1 MSMIEIYINDK
12 KYTNIFGDV
21 EWSGSVTQ
29 SARILEFEYKPE
41 ELKLVLGD
49 KVVFKLDSTKELF
62 YGIVT
67 FIQNNSDGTLNKVT
81 AQDTSF
87 RLNKN
92 RFIKNY
98 FEKFPSEIVKEI
110 CGELELEVGKLPKD
124 VVKCTFPAIDMSG
137 YEIILS
143 AYTIQ
148 HNKDKKIY
156 SLVSNNGKIDI
167 VEQGVILESVELN
180 GKYDIRTAEYSEDL
194 ERMINQIV
202 IYKTENDK
210 AQILDKVANEE
221 DKKKYGLFQDVMK
234 YEEDMNNIFNAKDM
248 LKGVEQTGYI
258 TVNGNPN
265 LKSGYRVAVREEQ
278 TGLIGLFIIETDNHY
293 WENGDY
299 STVLKLSFEN
309 SMNKIELDNMLRT
322 MKKEENVEIKRETN
336 FDLKR

>member
-67 FIQNNSDGTLNKVT
+67 FIQNNSDGTLNKAT

-110 CGELELEVGKLPKD
+110 CGELELEVGKLPED
-124 VVKCTFPAIDMSG
+124 VVKCTFPVIDMSG

-167 VEQGVILESVELN
+167 VEQGVILEGVELN

-202 IYKTENDK
+202 IYKTENNK
-210 AQILDKVANEE
+210 AQIIDKVANEE
-221 DKKKYGLFQDVMK
+221 DKKRYGVFQDVMK
-234 YEEDMNNIFNAKDM
+234 YEEDMNNIFNARDM
-248 LKGVEQTGYI
+248 LKGVERTGYI

-265 LKSGYRVAVREEQ
+265 LKSGYRVAVKEEKS
-278 TGLIGLFIIETDNHY
+278 GLIGLFIIESDNHY

-309 SMNKIELDNMLRT
+309 SMNKVELDSALRT

>member
-1 MSMIEIYINDK
+1 MIEIYINDK
-12 KYTNIFGDV
+12 KYTNIFGTV
-21 EWSGSVTQ
+21 EWSGSITQ
-29 SARILEFEYKPE
+29 SARVLEFEYKSE
-41 ELKLVLGD
+41 ELKLDLGD
-49 KVVFKLDSTKELF
+49 KIVFKLDSTKELF
-62 YGIVT
+62 HGIVT

-156 SLVSNNGKIDI
+156 SLVSNNEKIDI
-167 VEQGVILESVELN
+167 VEQGVILEGVELN

-299 STVLKLSFEN
+299 STVLKLNFEN

>member
-1 MSMIEIYINDK
+1 MQMIEIYINDK
-12 KYTNIFGDV
+12 KYTNIFGSV
-21 EWSGSVTQ
+21 EWSGSIAQ
-29 SARILEFEYKPE
+29 SARVLEFEYKTQ
-41 ELKLVLGD
+41 ELKLKLGD

-62 YGIVT
+62 RGIVT

-110 CGELELEVGKLPKD
+110 CGELELEVGKFPED

-167 VEQGVILESVELN
+167 VEQGVILENVELN

-210 AQILDKVANEE
+210 AQTFDKVANEE

-234 YEEDMNNIFNAKDM
+234 YEEDMNNIFNARDM

-265 LKSGYRVAVREEQ
+265 LKSGYRVAVKEEK

-309 SMNKIELDNMLRT
+309 SMNKIELNNALRT